1 MFVDYDLKANITTIL
16 TFILLPVL
24 AGLGVDNVTG
34 MAFIGVLATILIY
47 VLLYFNEKY
56 LSGFFTKY
64 SSNSTV
70 GSNFNTECDSPEDL
84 NHEYYTDGA

>member
-1 MFVDYDLKANITTIL
+1 MDYDLKANITTVL

-24 AGLGVDNVTG
+24 AGLGIDSVTG
-34 MAFIGVLATILIY
+34 MAFVSVLVTILFY

-64 SSNSTV
+64 SSDSIV
-70 GSNFNTECDSPEDL
+70 GSRFNNECTCEEDL